1 MQAIANNVIM
11 PYKVNMNHY
20 MAYQNNSDS
29 LQRSLSVGSKYMK
42 DNFGL
47 TPLEYSMNRKS
58 FECTQMV
65 LEYIMETEDIYRTL
79 DCEELTKLIE
89 SSPANLQ
96 DFFNDSLRIQDKDVP
111 SFG

>member
-1 MQAIANNVIM
+1 M
-11 PYKVNMNHY
+11 
-20 MAYQNNSDS
+20 
-29 LQRSLSVGSKYMK
+29 R

-96 DFFNDSLRIQDKDVP
+96 DFFNDSLRI
-111 SFG
+111 